1 MLDAMCVTARIP
13 AGLLA
18 AGVKMYRVAFS
29 AGLALSLAACAA
41 GSGTISSGFN
51 DGPPPSASKRIK
63 PDVALGGDTSVPRGL
78 MTDPS
83 IASTGGAASKKAQ
96 GTQLA
101 SLGSDKAP
109 KGTFEKAPSG
119 SLADRDYTS
128 TNLDPSFA
136 RDIINQYRAEHGLK
150 PVKLNTELTA
160 AAKLHSKDLAKWDR
174 ISHYGSDGS
183 NPWDRVKRSGFKAR
197 LAAENVG
204 TGQIDFGE
212 VMKGWKESPG
222 HNKNLLLADAEYMG
236 IALVNEPKTE
246 FKSFWTLVLGS
257 QM

>member
-1 MLDAMCVTARIP
+1 MLGAMSVTAC
-13 AGLLA
+13 LS
-18 AGVKMYRVAFS
+18 AGVKMYRVAFT

-41 GSGTISSGFN
+41 GSGTVSSGFN
-51 DGPPPSASKRIK
+51 DGPPPSSTSKRLK
-63 PDVALGGDTSVPRGL
+63 PDIALGGDTSVPRGSL
-78 MTDPS
+78 
-83 IASTGGAASKKAQ
+83 ASGGGAVAPTGTVKSQ
-96 GTQLA
+96 GVQVA

-128 TNLDPSFA
+128 TNLDPNFA

-204 TGQIDFGE
+204 TGQIDFAE

-222 HNKNLLLADAEYMG
+222 HNKNLLLADADYMG
-236 IALVNEPKTE
+236 IALVQESKTE

>member
-1 MLDAMCVTARIP
+1 
-13 AGLLA
+13 
-18 AGVKMYRVAFS
+18 MYRVAFS

-41 GSGTISSGFN
+41 GSGVVSSGFN
-51 DGPPPSASKRIK
+51 DGPPPSSTSKRMK
-63 PDVALGGDTSVPRGL
+63 PDVALGGDTGIPRGSL
-78 MTDPS
+78 
-83 IASTGGAASKKAQ
+83 ASGGGAVAAAGTTKAQ
-96 GTQLA
+96 GVQVA

-119 SLADRDYTS
+119 SLADRDYTT
-128 TNLDPSFA
+128 TNLDPNFA
-136 RDIINQYRAEHGLK
+136 RDMINQYRAVHGLK

-222 HNKNLLLADAEYMG
+222 HNKNLLLADADYMG
-236 IALVNEPKTE
+236 IALVHESKTE